1 MKISWVENRGLIF
14 MENGMKVGRFKNKV
28 LSATC
33 INIMAKFVQ
42 VARHIEGEEIHLQ
55 DKDVLEHIAIIGEK
69 TQNKHLSLLYR
80 RLFEELEASK
90 DVEAKPIAKSSSW
103 KFSSILDRIGM

>member
-1 MKISWVENRGLIF
+1 MA
-14 MENGMKVGRFKNKV
+14 NGTQVSRFKNKV

-55 DKDVLEHIAIIGEK
+55 DKDVLEHIATIGEQ

-90 DVEAKPIAKSSSW
+90 EVKPKPTAKSSSSW
-103 KFSSILDRIGM
+103 KFSSIFDRTGM

>member
-1 MKISWVENRGLIF
+1 
-14 MENGMKVGRFKNKV
+14 
-28 LSATC
+28 
-33 INIMAKFVQ
+33 MAKFVQ

-55 DKDVLEHIAIIGEK
+55 DKDVLQHIATIGEK

-90 DVEAKPIAKSSSW
+90 EIEPKPIAKSSSSW
-103 KFSSILDRIGM
+103 KFSSIFDRTGM